1 VEADIELNRKTIK
14 KGELLMEKERQVLVI
29 FPHPDDEAFGV
40 SGTIAT
46 HTGNGTPVTY
56 ACLTLGEMG
65 RNMGNPPFTTRE
77 GLPKIRREELK
88 HAASELG
95 IQDLRM
101 LGFRDKTVEF
111 EDEEK
116 LIALISG
123 MIAELN
129 PSLIISFYPG
139 YAVHPDHDATGAV
152 VVEAVRR
159 IPADRRPK
167 LNLVAF
173 SGNCVDE
180 LGPAD
185 IVHNV
190 SAVAD
195 KKLAAIRAHR
205 SQTEQLFKARM
216 EAIKNQEPEALAWLN
231 NERFW
236 TYTFKRGLAD

>member
-1 VEADIELNRKTIK
+1 
-14 KGELLMEKERQVLVI
+14 MEKERQVLVI

-46 HTGNGTPVTY
+46 HTANGTPVTY

-88 HAASELG
+88 NAAAVLG

-101 LGFRDKTVEF
+101 LGFRDKTIEF
-111 EDEEK
+111 EDDEK
-116 LIALISG
+116 LIGIVND
-123 MIAELN
+123 MIEELK
-129 PSLIISFYPG
+129 PSLLISFYPG
-139 YAVHPDHDATGAV
+139 YAVHPDHDATGAAV
-152 VVEAVRR
+152 VAAVKRL
-159 IPADRRPK
+159 PSEKRPN

-173 SGNCVDE
+173 SANCVDE

-185 IVHNV
+185 IVHDI
-190 SAVAD
+190 STMAD
-195 KKLAAIRAHR
+195 KKLDAIRAHR
-205 SQTEQLFKARM
+205 SQSEQLFKDRLDLI
-216 EAIKNQEPEALAWLN
+216 EKKDPETLAWLN

-236 TYTFKRGLAD
+236 TYKF

>member
-1 VEADIELNRKTIK
+1 
-14 KGELLMEKERQVLVI
+14 MEKERQVLVI

-46 HTGNGTPVTY
+46 HTANGTPVTY

-88 HAASELG
+88 NAAAVLG

-101 LGFRDKTVEF
+101 LGFRDKTIEF
-111 EDEEK
+111 EDDEK
-116 LIALISG
+116 LIGIVTD
-123 MIAELN
+123 MIEELK
-129 PSLIISFYPG
+129 PSLLISFYPG
-139 YAVHPDHDATGAV
+139 YAVHPDHDATGAAV
-152 VVEAVRR
+152 VAAVKRL
-159 IPADRRPK
+159 PSEKRPN

-173 SGNCVDE
+173 SANCVDE

-185 IVHNV
+185 IVHDI
-190 SAVAD
+190 SPMAD
-195 KKLAAIRAHR
+195 KKLDAIKAHR
-205 SQTEQLFKARM
+205 SQSEQLFKDRLDLI
-216 EAIKNQEPEALAWLN
+216 EKKDPETLAWLN

-236 TYTFKRGLAD
+236 TYKF